1 MNARLR
7 LLALFALIAGAASC
21 DGPGHAS
28 APLRTTPSRDLLSQ
42 PVLIAPVTR
51 TTPLSTDVTWTFTAG
66 PAGAVSS
73 NAAVGLTISIPA
85 GALAA
90 DQQITVTAFAGAPV
104 AYGFSPHLTFA
115 QPAVLT
121 QTLQGTSAA
130 SLLSILS
137 GAHFDGDS
145 LQLSASG
152 LALVNEI
159 VPAMVNSLTQ
169 TVSVNVGHFSGWI
182 IATGDTSTTSDTTSS
197 GSGSQ

>member
-1 MNARLR
+1 MHARVR
-7 LLALFALIAGAASC
+7 LLPLFALIVGAASC
-21 DGPGHAS
+21 DGPGHPS
-28 APLRTTPSRDLLSQ
+28 APLRTTPSRDLLSS
-42 PVLIAPVTR
+42 PVRIAPVTR

-73 NAAVGLTISIPA
+73 NAAVGLTITIPA

-90 DQQITVTAFAGAPV
+90 DQQITVTALAGAPV
-104 AYGFSPHLTFA
+104 AYSLSPHLTFA

-137 GAHFDGDS
+137 GAHFAADS

-169 TVSVNVGHFSGWI
+169 TASFSVGHFSGWI
-182 IATGDTSTTSDTTSS
+182 IATGDVSPADSTS
-197 GSGSQ
+197 GGGSQ

>member
-1 MNARLR
+1 MLARVR

-21 DGPGHAS
+21 DGPVPSS
-28 APLRTTPSRDLLSQ
+28 APLRTPPSRDLLSY

-73 NAAVGLTISIPA
+73 NAAVGLTITIPA

-90 DQQITVTAFAGAPV
+90 DQQITVTALAGAPM

-115 QPAVLT
+115 QPVVLT
-121 QTLQGTSAA
+121 QTLQGSSAA

-137 GAHFDGDS
+137 GAHFAGDS
-145 LQLSASG
+145 LQLSATG
-152 LALVNEI
+152 LAKVSEI
-159 VPAMVNSLTQ
+159 VPTMVDSLTQ
-169 TVSVNVGHFSGWI
+169 TAWFSVDHFSGWI
-182 IATGDTSTTSDTTSS
+182 IATGETSTDD
-197 GSGSQ
+197 GSGGGGSQ